1 MHTSFNLL
9 NLVLIGI
16 GLFALIYF
24 IVIFNNLVSLKNNV
38 KKAWAN
44 IDVLLKQRHDELPKL
59 IQTCLQYMQYEKPT
73 LQSIVEARNL
83 AAKAREEGD
92 IESLGKAESLLK
104 TGLGNLFA
112 LAENYPE
119 LKANQTF
126 VHLQERISGL
136 ENSIA
141 DRRELYNENV
151 TLNNIR
157 LEQFPDIIVGKL
169 FLFKHFLT
177 LEYPLSELSDVN
189 IDQAF
194 KKESPP
200 P

>member
-1 MHTSFNLL
+1 MNTSHHFLSIL
-9 NLVLIGI
+9 SIGI
-16 GLFALIYF
+16 LVFILIYF
-24 IVIFNNLVSLKNNV
+24 IIIFNNLVTLKNNV
-38 KKAWAN
+38 RKAWAN
-44 IDVLLKQRHDELPKL
+44 IDVLIKQRHDELPKL

-73 LQSIVEARNL
+73 LESIVNARNL
-83 AAKAREEGD
+83 AMKAREEGD

-104 TGLGNLFA
+104 GSLGNLFA

-177 LEYPLSELSDVN
+177 LEYPSSELTD
-189 IDQAF
+189 IDIAQTF
-194 KKESPP
+194 KKG
-200 P
+200 